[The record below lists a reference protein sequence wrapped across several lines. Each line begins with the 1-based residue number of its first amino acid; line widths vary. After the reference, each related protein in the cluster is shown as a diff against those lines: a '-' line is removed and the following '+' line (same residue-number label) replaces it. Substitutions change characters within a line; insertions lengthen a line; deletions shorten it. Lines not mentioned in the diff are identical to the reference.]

1 MENESKIVELL
12 SEMLHKFDVLT
23 ETVIKLTGRVDNLT
37 GHVDNLTS
45 RVDNLTSRVDNLTSR
60 VDNLTDTVDLRLS
73 KVESEI
79 VKLNLIS
86 SENSR
91 ALMKLGDNNDRIV
104 RLEKEVFKR

>member
-37 GHVDNLTS
+37 G
-45 RVDNLTSRVDNLTSR
+45 RVDNLTSR

>member
-1 MENESKIVELL
+1 MENESKIVVLL

-23 ETVIKLTGRVDNLT
+23 ETVINLT
-37 GHVDNLTS
+37 R

-60 VDNLTDTVDLRLS
+60 VDNLTDTVDLRLG

-79 VKLNLIS
+79 IRLNLIS

-104 RLEKEVFKR
+104 RLEKAVFK